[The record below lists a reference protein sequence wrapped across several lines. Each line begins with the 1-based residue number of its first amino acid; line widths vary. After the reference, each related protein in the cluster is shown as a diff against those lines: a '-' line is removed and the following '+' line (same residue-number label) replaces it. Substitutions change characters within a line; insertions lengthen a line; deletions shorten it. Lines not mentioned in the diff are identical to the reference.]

1 MAYKSEE
8 LIAQVR
14 RAREEA
20 AVSQRELSA
29 RSGLTQ
35 SHISHIERGNIEP
48 GLSSLIDLARAL
60 DLEIVLVPK
69 KLLPAVKGVIH
80 GAKPSRPSLASPGQ
94 AAEVARFEKL
104 VKKQRQLHGGSADL
118 DIIADALHLLRHVP
132 MGVGD
137 LVQFRQLAQ
146 LLRSRETSGPSDDV
160 LKKIAMALRNLRNHL
175 AHTRPETPTP
185 AYALEGDDDD
195 A

>member
-14 RAREEA
+14 QAREKA
-20 AVSQRELSA
+20 AVSQRELST

-69 KLLPAVKGVIH
+69 MLLPAVKGVLQA
-80 GAKPSRPSLASPGQ
+80 GKPSRPNRASPGQ

-104 VKKQRQLHGGSADL
+104 VKKQRQLRGGSADL

-132 MGVGD
+132 MGVSD
-137 LVQFRQLAQ
+137 LAEFRQQAE

-160 LKKIAMALRNLRNHL
+160 LKKIAVALRNLRNHL
-175 AHTRPETPTP
+175 ARTRSEAPTP
-185 AYALEGDDDD
+185 AYALEGDDDN